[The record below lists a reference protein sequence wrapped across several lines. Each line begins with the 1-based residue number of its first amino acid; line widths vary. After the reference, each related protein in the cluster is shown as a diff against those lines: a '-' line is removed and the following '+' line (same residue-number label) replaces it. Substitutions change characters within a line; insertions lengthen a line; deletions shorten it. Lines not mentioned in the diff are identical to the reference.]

1 MHLNHKIIQA
11 ALSKEHFLESGRRLG
26 ILQEGILVFRN
37 EDETSVLMDFALN
50 ELKPDDKSVVQ
61 MYGEKIGG
69 ENDVEKEILSA
80 LISSYTSLFRVD
92 SISASDNILYLSDLL
107 NNRIDI
113 ELIDVGLS
121 QSAIPGILLFI
132 RLVPFKSIFM
142 TSGISFIFRPDLE
155 NTLLRQY
162 KKFSKR
168 VDVISDPAERF
179 HFFFKENEV
188 HGMDVRYE

>member
-1 MHLNHKIIQA
+1 
-11 ALSKEHFLESGRRLG
+11 
-26 ILQEGILVFRN
+26 
-37 EDETSVLMDFALN
+37 MDFALN
-50 ELKPDDKSVVQ
+50 DLKTDDKTVLQ
-61 MYGEKIGG
+61 MYRDKTGG
-69 ENDVEKEILSA
+69 PKDIEKEILSA

-107 NNRIDI
+107 NNRTDI
-113 ELIDVGLS
+113 GLIDVGLS

-142 TSGISFIFRPDLE
+142 TSGISFIFRPDLG

-168 VDVISDPAERF
+168 VDVIKDPAERF
-179 HFFFKENEV
+179 LFFFKKNEV
-188 HGMDVRYE
+188 HGIDVRFE

>member
-113 ELIDVGLS
+113 GLIDVGLS

>member
-1 MHLNHKIIQA
+1 MYRDKT
-11 ALSKEHFLESGRRLG
+11 GG
-26 ILQEGILVFRN
+26 
-37 EDETSVLMDFALN
+37 
-50 ELKPDDKSVVQ
+50 LKD
-61 MYGEKIGG
+61 I
-69 ENDVEKEILSA
+69 ENEILSA

-107 NNRIDI
+107 NNRTDI
-113 ELIDVGLS
+113 GLIDVGLS

-155 NTLLRQY
+155 NTLLRQD

-168 VDVISDPAERF
+168 ADVIRDPMERF
-179 HFFFKENEV
+179 LFFFKENEV